1 MNNYIKEIKA
11 LEETLLKQYCNTMI
25 TTSNQILRDE
35 YLNMFDEIDDILLKL
50 DKITIKEKKVIN
62 KNVENSLLEELQN
75 TIEEKLYKI
84 KC

>member
-1 MNNYIKEIKA
+1 MNNYLKEIKT

-25 TTSNQILRDE
+25 TTSNQTLRDE

-50 DKITIKEKKVIN
+50 DKITKKEKEVIN

-75 TIEEKLYKI
+75 TIEDKLLKI